1 VTKDQIGSVS
11 GAMEDN
17 DNDSA
22 QRHSRLRAFARPS
35 AVFDEPGEAGTR
47 MHRPIIGE
55 IVSIHGEGG
64 TKERFQVLARIP
76 LGYRLQPLAH
86 PYGEAI
92 DIDELC
98 IRKART

>member
-1 VTKDQIGSVS
+1 MKDETGSN
-11 GAMEDN
+11 E
-17 DNDSA
+17 SA
-22 QRHSRLRAFARPS
+22 KIHSRLRAFARPS
-35 AVFDEPGEAGTR
+35 SIFDDPGEAGTPR
-47 MHRPIIGE
+47 HEPTIGE

-64 TKERFQVLARIP
+64 SKDKFQVLARIP

-98 IRKART
+98 IRKIVK

>member
-1 VTKDQIGSVS
+1 MTKDETGSN
-11 GAMEDN
+11 E
-17 DNDSA
+17 SA
-22 QRHSRLRAFARPS
+22 KMHSRLRAFARPS
-35 AVFDEPGEAGTR
+35 AVFDEPGEAGTP

-64 TKERFQVLARIP
+64 TKERFQVLAKIP
-76 LGYRLQPLAH
+76 LGYRLQPLAN